1 MKRRE
6 FMSLLGGAAAA
17 WPLAA
22 RAQQTVA
29 PAVGLLIAGTPEA
42 FAHLVAAFRK
52 GLNETSYVEGHN
64 VTIEYRWAN
73 NENNRLPE
81 LAADLVRRRVAVLV
95 SPVSTAAALAAKAA
109 TTTIPVVFSAGA
121 DPVQAGLVAGIGRCR
136 SDLEWRELGDW
147 NRTSSTLVRR
157 SRTVGLGGASVVLTL
172 VTNSSAAGRPASH
185 RKVVGF
191 KSEIPGRLNLGAEW

>member
-121 DPVQAGLVAGIGRCR
+121 DPAKPV
-136 SDLEWRELGDW
+136 
-147 NRTSSTLVRR
+147 SSR
-157 SRTVGLGGASVVLTL
+157 A
-172 VTNSSAAGRPASH
+172 
-185 RKVVGF
+185 
-191 KSEIPGRLNLGAEW
+191 

>member
-22 RAQQTVA
+22 RPQQTVA

-157 SRTVGLGGASVVLTL
+157 SRTVGLGGASRGPDI
-172 VTNSSAAGRPASH
+172 SDEFISGRSAGFAS
-185 RKVVGF
+185 
-191 KSEIPGRLNLGAEW
+191 KSGRLQIGNSRQAQSRS